1 MKSILLIDAETVV
14 ASGLQR
20 TLDRFGFNVTRVDSA
35 YDAHNWIDRGQFDII
50 LVDFDLMPR
59 GDQAPQVPG
68 QFSES
73 ISWSGTGLV
82 REFRAARVTTPI
94 IIYTFLEG
102 EPYETASLDA
112 GADDYILKS
121 KPLSVLLCRLHAHI
135 RRHERDLGLATG
147 SDRRVA
153 IGRYTLDRD
162 TGILQAEEK
171 PIGLTLREIKL
182 LEKLAANPL
191 RIVTTNELL
200 DDVWGNDLRRSPD
213 AVAACIKRLRIKM
226 EKNGLCDPIESVRGR
241 GFRLSASVWRKA
253 NQPKS

>member
-1 MKSILLIDAETVV
+1 MKSILLIDGETVV

-20 TLDRFGFNVTRVDSA
+20 TLGRFGFNVTRVDSA
-35 YDAHNWIDRGQFDII
+35 CDAHRWIKREQFDLI

-59 GDQAPQVPG
+59 GDQPPHIQGPATEP
-68 QFSES
+68 

-82 REFRAARVTTPI
+82 REFRAARLTIPI
-94 IIYTFLEG
+94 IVYTFLEG

-135 RRHERDLGLATG
+135 RRHERDLGLSSG

-153 IGRYTLDRD
+153 IGRYVLDRG

-182 LEKLAANPL
+182 LEKLAANPI
-191 RIVTTNELL
+191 RVVSHKELL
-200 DDVWGNDLRRSPD
+200 DDVWGDDLRRSPD
-213 AVAACIKRLRIKM
+213 ALTACIKRLRIKM
-226 EKNGLCDPIESVRGR
+226 EKNGLDDPVESVRGR
-241 GFRLSASVWRKA
+241 GCRLSASACLKA
-253 NQPKS
+253 DRI